1 LQPQLFFALTALAL
15 KVGQVISMA
24 DLAEDIQRVGRT
36 LRKPVAPD
44 ARDLRYRIL
53 RSLRAGLAGHTRAA
67 ELDAVIEN
75 VSGFGLRLNCSAQVV
90 RSRDE
95 IIA

>member
-1 LQPQLFFALTALAL
+1 
-15 KVGQVISMA
+15 VI
-24 DLAEDIQRVGRT
+24 ETIQDSERRHST
-36 LRKPVAPD
+36 LNG
-44 ARDLRYRIL
+44 Y
-53 RSLRAGLAGHTRAA
+53 AGHTRAA